1 MSYPR
6 IHLAI
11 DNIFASKRWTRPM
24 EWMTIVR
31 DLGLSCVEASA
42 DNECDPLYCG
52 TEYLKDWTNE
62 IQRAQTMT
70 GVRVVNLYSG
80 HGTYATLGLAHTD
93 VRVRDRILHK
103 WLTPMKQSAG
113 RLGAGLG
120 FFCHAFPDATL
131 QNPAAYREARRDLVD
146 RLAHVAGLPVKGC
159 RAVGVEQMYSPHQIP
174 WTIPGARTL
183 LKDIFKQS
191 RKPFYL
197 TIDVGHSIGQRT
209 FMKPDALQIAAALLE
224 CRSARRASV
233 PWLGPWEAHLK
244 FQKAAADKPAHDKA
258 AIASI
263 MGTALKYPYL
273 FAEASDGDPYRWLSE
288 LGACSPIIHLQQT
301 DGLKSSHWPF
311 TKAKNK
317 AGIITAEKV
326 LKSLAD
332 AFKRKA
338 DTSLPPPV
346 KDIYLTLE
354 IFVAT
359 ADKNAD
365 ILADLK
371 ESVEYW
377 RKFVPADGTPL
388 DRLL

>member
-31 DLGLSCVEASA
+31 DLGLGCVEASA

-52 TEYLKDWTNE
+52 TEYLKDWTKE
-62 IQRAQTMT
+62 ILLAQTKT
-70 GVRVVNLYSG
+70 GVRVANLYSG

-93 VRVRDRILHK
+93 VRVRDRILHQ

-131 QNPAAYREARRDLVD
+131 QAPAAYQKAYDDLVD
-146 RLAHVAGLPVKGC
+146 RLASIAAIPVKDC

-174 WTIPGARTL
+174 WTVPGARKL
-183 LKDIFKQS
+183 LQDIFKKG

-197 TIDVGHSIGQRT
+197 TIDVGHSVGQQR
-209 FMKPDALQIAAALLE
+209 FLKPDARKIASALRE
-224 CRSARRASV
+224 CRFAASTSE
-233 PWLGPWEAHLK
+233 PWLGPWEAHMM
-244 FQKAAADKPAHDKA
+244 FQKALADSPASDRA
-258 AIASI
+258 AIACI
-263 MGTALKYPYL
+263 MRAAEKHPYL
-273 FAEASDGDPYRWLSE
+273 FAEKGDGDPYLWLAE
-288 LGACSPIIHLQQT
+288 LGAYSPIIHLQQT
-301 DGLKSSHWPF
+301 DGFTSSHLPF
-311 TKAKNK
+311 TKARNK
-317 AGIITAEKV
+317 TGIVTADKV
-326 LKSLAD
+326 LKSLAA

-354 IFVAT
+354 IFFAT

-371 ESVEYW
+371 ESVDYW
-377 RKFVPADGTPL
+377 RKFVPVDNMTL
-388 DRLL
+388 DDLI